1 MVIHCDKTGCQSNNS
16 KICCGMPCSN
26 SNSNINMLDEMIRL
40 AHEYVEEKDMEY
52 VHAIWEAAE
61 KLNCVE
67 LLKKAVKA
75 YELKVE

>member
-1 MVIHCDKTGCQSNNS
+1 MVYCDKTGCQSNNS
-16 KICCGMPCSN
+16 KICCGTPCSN
-26 SNSNINMLDEMIRL
+26 SSINMMDEVVRL
-40 AHEYVEEKDMEY
+40 AHEYVEERDMEY

-61 KLNCVE
+61 KLDCVE

>member
-1 MVIHCDKTGCQSNNS
+1 MMIHCDKTGCQSNTS
-16 KICCGMPCSN
+16 RICCGTPCSN
-26 SNSNINMLDEMIRL
+26 GNINMMDEVVKL

-67 LLKKAVKA
+67 LLKKAVG
-75 YELKVE
+75 